1 MSEQESG
8 DKTRYNFKHIYSNFY
23 VVRTHAGL
31 RRAIK
36 HFRPGEESK
45 PDNVFIDKMKF
56 PSVVSIFCDYQNG
69 SERIYVQAVHV
80 NRMMAAISGE

>member
-8 DKTRYNFKHIYSNFY
+8 DKTRYNFKHIYNNFY

-36 HFRPGEESK
+36 HFRPGEDTK
-45 PDNVFIDKMKF
+45 PDHVKVGAMKF
-56 PSVVSIFCDYQNG
+56 PSVISIFCDYQNG
-69 SERIYVQAVHV
+69 SERIHVQAVHV
-80 NRMMAAISGE
+80 NRMLAAISGE

>member
-1 MSEQESG
+1 MSEQDTG
-8 DKTRYNFKHIYSNFY
+8 DKTRYNFKHIYNNFY

-36 HFRPGEESK
+36 HFRPGEEI
-45 PDNVFIDKMKF
+45 PDKVHVDKMKF

-69 SERIYVQAVHV
+69 HERIHVQAVHV
-80 NRMMAAISGE
+80 NRMLAAISGE